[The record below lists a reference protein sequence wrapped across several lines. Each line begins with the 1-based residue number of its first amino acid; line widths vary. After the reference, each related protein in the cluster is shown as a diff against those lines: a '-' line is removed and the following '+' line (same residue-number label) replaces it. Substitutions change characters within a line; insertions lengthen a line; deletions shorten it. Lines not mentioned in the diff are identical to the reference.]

1 MQIYLHQNNQ
11 QEGPFTLPRI
21 SARLVSGDLDSATL
35 AWHEGLDNWYPLNH
49 EKWQALGI
57 VAPPPKEKPAP
68 QESAPVEEPQE
79 EKEISAQVFEES
91 TEAVESMIEP
101 LIEETKDPKPE
112 EVPEANAPAF
122 ASYTEADFKPP
133 TFEEMEKQ
141 MIELRTKRTGFPEAI
156 GRRVEEIN
164 FRDDEIEEAWNG
176 LEKALESGKED
187 TLQKAYASL
196 GQAVLSAGLNDPGLD
211 ELRNDEQD
219 TSDRMLNL
227 QMQLRRM
234 GGVKQLKG
242 PPAWKKWVVLGVTAL
257 LLGGIATALILKG

>member
-141 MIELRTKRTGFPEAI
+141 MIELRAKRAGFPETI

-187 TLQKAYASL
+187 ILQKAYASL

-234 GGVKQLKG
+234 GGVKQSKG

-257 LLGGIATALILKG
+257 LLGGIATALVLMD